1 MRKHTDGIEI
11 IHAKD
16 RKAWRDWLQRNH
28 AKKKS
33 VWLKNYKPASG
44 KSRVSQDQAV
54 EEALCF
60 GWIDSKANK
69 LDELSSIQFFS
80 RRKAKSNW
88 SKINKQRV
96 DKLIKEGL
104 MQPAGLAAIEEAKRN
119 GSWDALN
126 EVEEMIMPGDFLKA
140 LDKNKKAKT
149 FFMAFPKSSKKIILQ
164 WIYSAKQVETRK
176 KRVSEAVRLATQN
189 VRANHFR

>member
-1 MRKHTDGIEI
+1 
-11 IHAKD
+11 
-16 RKAWRDWLQRNH
+16 
-28 AKKKS
+28 
-33 VWLKNYKPASG
+33 
-44 KSRVSQDQAV
+44 
-54 EEALCF
+54 
-60 GWIDSKANK
+60 
-69 LDELSSIQFFS
+69 
-80 RRKAKSNW
+80 
-88 SKINKQRV
+88 
-96 DKLIKEGL
+96 

-176 KRVSEAVRLATQN
+176 KRISEAVRLATQN